1 MERMERESTLLERAK
16 LEEKNHN
23 WKKAAKLYEQI
34 SKIFIEKKLL
44 AKSAKNFKKLGY
56 AYYRSGEI
64 TRTQEDYIELNMLA
78 INAYNEAIKTYKHIK
93 NKSQQL
99 ECLAEVNFINGL
111 LSDSIE
117 QAKQAFNESQELFIE
132 SGDLYSEK
140 NKKKSVARVLSR
152 AAMALFFLITYYSES
167 KDIERIYQ
175 KGREVAVRAWELSKE
190 VNNIQSLA
198 EALFAERM
206 LFFMIF
212 SIIPFK
218 WDEAWKNYMKKGLLR
233 CNESLKLAEN
243 CDDPYILG
251 RIYSMVGSWFCAYGF
266 QFIEDE
272 IKQRDYTEKGLELME
287 KGLAFSKKSRNSSL
301 IIISLWWLNWLA
313 ISIRKFEFVQSRI
326 PQDLQEIEDLGKI
339 YSNSYIIWHY
349 YSNFL
354 HSFYYATVSYR
365 SFFTVDQRKSY
376 AKKSIE
382 YAKKVLIKLAFRP
395 YFGWP
400 YQMLTWSYSQLANL
414 DTSKEKRKEYIHN
427 MHQYALKAKE
437 IGEKYKGGFARAIGY
452 SSLFRAYKTL
462 SDNATNKQD
471 KVEMLTAAIDASE
484 KNMEHAVW
492 SRTGIIAAQ
501 MRLGL
506 LYEEL
511 GITTGEIDNLMKV
524 KEIYLNVISICI
536 KRGSHSYAAAAHEY
550 IAHVEDRIG
559 NYLSS
564 SEHFKKAQD
573 AYKESLQYIEYRL
586 LKNKIE
592 EKINY
597 TQAWNFIE
605 KAKEYHKRED
615 HAKAKENYEIASK
628 ILKELPNFYY
638 ESSYYATW
646 AFQENAE
653 HFSKNENQKEA
664 IENYEYTKD
673 GFKTAIKDLE
683 EAHKNSKNKEERVRI
698 EKLKK
703 LAHIRMIYCAA
714 RIDLENA
721 RILGKQGR
729 HIASAEKFAS
739 AASQLN
745 EVCTHFNIE
754 QERRELEANFY
765 LCKAWECMEYAEEYE
780 DPHKFAEAANLFTKA
795 SNLFTETKL
804 KFLALGNSAFCQA
817 LECGSNFDKTG
828 DMKLKSQ
835 LYTKIKSML
844 RNAASS
850 YRKGGFES
858 GADWALATS
867 TFFDAI
873 WHLINVD
880 EELDFTKKKELLE
893 IGSMYLKSAAELF
906 SKARYKEKER
916 EVLEQLE
923 MVKKEENI
931 LISALNTIK
940 KPSISGSTIGISA
953 PACPLE
959 TSLSPNL
966 NEVRRLTE
974 AATKTIEEREIKR
987 SLQDKSKLK
996 KKVKIQDLSAK
1007 EKQELEKVESEIK
1020 VEDQKFICV
1029 VHKGQI
1035 VGTVY
1040 ICPKCKTCYCLTCA
1054 YSLKA
1059 NGEKCW
1065 TCNNEIKP

>member
-1 MERMERESTLLERAK
+1 MERMDRESSLLERVR
-16 LEEKNHN
+16 LEENNHN
-23 WKKAAKLYEQI
+23 WEKVAKLYEQI
-34 SKIFIEKKLL
+34 SKIYIEKKLL
-44 AKSAKNFKKLGY
+44 VKSAKIFKKLGW

-64 TRTQEDYIELNMLA
+64 TRTQEDYIKLNMLA
-78 INAYNEAIKTYKHIK
+78 IEAYNEAIKTYKQIK

-99 ECLAEVNFINGL
+99 ECLAEVNFIKGF

-117 QAKQAFNESQELFIE
+117 QAKQAFNDSQELFIE
-132 SGDLYSEK
+132 SSDLYSKKNEK
-140 NKKKSVARVLSR
+140 KNVARVLSR
-152 AAMALFFLITYYSES
+152 AAMTLFFLITYYSES
-167 KDIERIYQ
+167 EDIEQVYQ

-190 VNNIQSLA
+190 VNDIQSLA

-218 WDEAWKNYMKKGLLR
+218 WDENWKNYMNKGLIR

-251 RIYSMVGSWFCAYGF
+251 SIFSTVGSWFCAYGF

-287 KGLAFSKKSRNSSL
+287 KGLVFSKKSKNNSL
-301 IIISLWWLNWLA
+301 IINSLWWLNWLA
-313 ISIRKFEFVQSRI
+313 ISIRKFEFVQNRI
-326 PQDLQEIEDLGKI
+326 PKDLQEMEELGKVF
-339 YSNSYIIWHY
+339 SNLYIIWYY
-349 YSNFL
+349 YSNL
-354 HSFYYATVSYR
+354 LPAFYYATVSHR
-365 SFFTVDQRKSY
+365 SFFTLDQRKSY
-376 AKKSIE
+376 AKNGIE
-382 YAKKVLIKLAFRP
+382 YAKKALIKLAFRP

-400 YQMLTWSYSQLANL
+400 YQMLTWSYSQLVNL
-414 DTSKEKRKEYIHN
+414 DTSKDKREEYIQN
-427 MHQYALKAKE
+427 MLQYALKAKE

-462 SDNATNKQD
+462 SDNATSKQD

-511 GITTGEIDNLMKV
+511 GITTGKIDNLMKV
-524 KEIYLNVISICI
+524 KDIYLNVISKCYE
-536 KRGSHSYAAAAHEY
+536 RGYHSYAAAAHEY
-550 IAHVEDRIG
+550 IAHIEDRMG
-559 NYLSS
+559 NYLNSS
-564 SEHFKKAQD
+564 KHYEKAQD
-573 AYKESLQYIEYRL
+573 AYNESLKYIEYRL
-586 LKNKIE
+586 LKNNIE

-605 KAKEYHKRED
+605 KAKEYHKREN
-615 HAKAKENYEIASK
+615 HSNAKKNYETASK
-628 ILKELPNFYY
+628 ILKELPSFYY

-646 AFQENAE
+646 ALQEKAE
-653 HFSKNENQKEA
+653 RFSKNENQREA
-664 IENYEYTKD
+664 IESFKFTKD
-673 GFKTAIKDLE
+673 GFETAIKDLE
-683 EAHKNSKNKEERVRI
+683 EAYTNSKNKEERVRI

-703 LAHIRMIYCAA
+703 LAQIRMIYCAA

-729 HIASAEKFAS
+729 HIASAERFAN
-739 AASQLN
+739 AALQLN
-745 EVCTHFNIE
+745 EVCTHFNVE
-754 QERRELEANFY
+754 LERGELEANFY
-765 LCKAWECMEYAEEYE
+765 LCKAWECMEYGEEYE
-780 DPHKFAEAANLFTKA
+780 DPHKFEEAANLFTKA

-835 LYTKIKSML
+835 LYTTIKSML

-867 TFFDAI
+867 TFFDAL

-880 EELDFTKKKELLE
+880 EELDFNKKKELLE

-906 SKARYKEKER
+906 SKAKYKDKER

-923 MVKKEENI
+923 MVKKEESI

-966 NEVRRLTE
+966 SEVHKLTE
-974 AATKTIEEREIKR
+974 ATTKFKEKHEIK
-987 SLQDKSKLK
+987 DKVKLK
-996 KKVKIQDLSAK
+996 KKVKKSELPAK
-1007 EKQELEKVESEIK
+1007 EKQELEKIESEIK
-1020 VEDQKFICV
+1020 VEEQKFICI

-1040 ICPKCKTCYCLTCA
+1040 ICPNCKTCYCLTCA

-1065 TCNNEIKP
+1065 TCNCEINP

>member
-1 MERMERESTLLERAK
+1 
-16 LEEKNHN
+16 
-23 WKKAAKLYEQI
+23 
-34 SKIFIEKKLL
+34 
-44 AKSAKNFKKLGY
+44 
-56 AYYRSGEI
+56 
-64 TRTQEDYIELNMLA
+64 
-78 INAYNEAIKTYKHIK
+78 
-93 NKSQQL
+93 
-99 ECLAEVNFINGL
+99 
-111 LSDSIE
+111 
-117 QAKQAFNESQELFIE
+117 
-132 SGDLYSEK
+132 
-140 NKKKSVARVLSR
+140 
-152 AAMALFFLITYYSES
+152 
-167 KDIERIYQ
+167 
-175 KGREVAVRAWELSKE
+175 
-190 VNNIQSLA
+190 LA

-218 WDEAWKNYMKKGLLR
+218 WDENWKNYMKKGLIR

-251 RIYSMVGSWFCAYGF
+251 SIFSMVGSWFCAYGF
-266 QFIEDE
+266 QFMEDE
-272 IKQRDYTEKGLELME
+272 IKQREYTEKGLELME
-287 KGLAFSKKSRNSSL
+287 KGLAFSKKSKNTIL
-301 IIISLWWLNWLA
+301 IINSLWWLNWLA
-313 ISIRKFEFVQSRI
+313 ISIRKFEFVQHRI
-326 PQDLQEIEDLGKI
+326 PQDLQEIEELGKI
-339 YSNSYIIWHY
+339 FSKSYIIWHY
-349 YSNFL
+349 YSNL
-354 HSFYYATVSYR
+354 LPAFYYATVSHR
-365 SFFTVDQRKSY
+365 SFFTLDQRKSY
-376 AKKSIE
+376 AKKGLE
-382 YAKKVLIKLAFRP
+382 YAEKALIKLAFRP

-400 YQMLTWSYSQLANL
+400 YQMSTWSYSQLVNL
-414 DTSKEKRKEYIHN
+414 DISKEKREEFINN
-427 MHQYALKAKE
+427 MLQSAFKAKE
-437 IGEKYKGGFARAIGY
+437 IGEKYKGGFARAVGY

-462 SDNATNKQD
+462 SDNATSKKE

-511 GITTGEIDNLMKV
+511 GITTSKIENLMKV
-524 KEIYLNVISICI
+524 KEIYLNVISNCYE
-536 KRGSHSYAAAAHEY
+536 RGYHSYAAAAHEY
-550 IAHVEDRIG
+550 IAHIEDRMG
-559 NYLSS
+559 KFTNSS
-564 SEHFKKAQD
+564 QHYKKARD
-573 AYKESLQYIEYRL
+573 AYSKSLKFIEYRL

-605 KAKEYHKRED
+605 KAKEYHKREN
-615 HAKAKENYEIASK
+615 HSNAINNYENASK
-628 ILKELPNFYY
+628 ILKELPSFNY

-646 AFQENAE
+646 ALQEKAE
-653 HFSKNENQKEA
+653 QYSKSENQKEA
-664 IENYEYTKD
+664 IENFESTKD
-673 GFKTAIKDLE
+673 GFEFAIKDLE
-683 EAHKNSKNKEERVRI
+683 EAYVSSKNKEERLRI

-703 LAHIRMIYCAA
+703 LAQIRAIYCAA

-721 RILGKQGR
+721 RMLGKQGR

-739 AASQLN
+739 AALQLN
-745 EVCTHFNIE
+745 EVCTHFHVE

-765 LCKAWECMEYAEEYE
+765 LCKAWESMEYGEEYE
-780 DPHKFAEAANLFTKA
+780 EPHKFVEAAKLFTKA

-817 LECGSNFDKTG
+817 LECGTNFDKTA
-828 DMKLKSQ
+828 DMKVKSQ

-893 IGSMYLKSAAELF
+893 IGSMYLKSAADLF
-906 SKARYKEKER
+906 SKAKYKDKER

-923 MVKKEENI
+923 MVKKEESI
-931 LISALNTIK
+931 LISAMNTIK

-959 TSLSPNL
+959 ASLSPNL
-966 NEVRRLTE
+966 SEVHKLTE
-974 AATKTIEEREIKR
+974 AETVIKEKREIKEI
-987 SLQDKSKLK
+987 SKLK
-996 KKVKIQDLSAK
+996 EIEKI
-1007 EKQELEKVESEIK
+1007 ESEIK
-1020 VEDQKFICV
+1020 VEDQKFICI
-1029 VHKGQI
+1029 VHKGHI

-1040 ICPKCKTCYCLTCA
+1040 ICPNCKTCYCLTCA

-1065 TCNNEIKP
+1065 TCNNEINP

>member
-1 MERMERESTLLERAK
+1 
-16 LEEKNHN
+16 
-23 WKKAAKLYEQI
+23 
-34 SKIFIEKKLL
+34 
-44 AKSAKNFKKLGY
+44 
-56 AYYRSGEI
+56 
-64 TRTQEDYIELNMLA
+64 
-78 INAYNEAIKTYKHIK
+78 
-93 NKSQQL
+93 
-99 ECLAEVNFINGL
+99 
-111 LSDSIE
+111 
-117 QAKQAFNESQELFIE
+117 
-132 SGDLYSEK
+132 
-140 NKKKSVARVLSR
+140 
-152 AAMALFFLITYYSES
+152 
-167 KDIERIYQ
+167 
-175 KGREVAVRAWELSKE
+175 
-190 VNNIQSLA
+190 
-198 EALFAERM
+198 
-206 LFFMIF
+206 
-212 SIIPFK
+212 
-218 WDEAWKNYMKKGLLR
+218 
-233 CNESLKLAEN
+233 
-243 CDDPYILG
+243 
-251 RIYSMVGSWFCAYGF
+251 
-266 QFIEDE
+266 
-272 IKQRDYTEKGLELME
+272 ME
-287 KGLAFSKKSRNSSL
+287 KGLVFSKKSKNNSL
-301 IIISLWWLNWLA
+301 IINSLWWLNWLA
-313 ISIRKFEFVQSRI
+313 ISIRKFEFVQNRI
-326 PQDLQEIEDLGKI
+326 PQDLQEMEELGKI
-339 YSNSYIIWHY
+339 FSNSYIIWYY
-349 YSNFL
+349 YSNL
-354 HSFYYATVSYR
+354 LPAFYYATVSHR
-365 SFFTVDQRKSY
+365 SFFTLDQRKSY
-376 AKKSIE
+376 AKKGIE
-382 YAKKVLIKLAFRP
+382 YAKKALIKLAFRP

-414 DTSKEKRKEYIHN
+414 DTSKEKRKEYIQN
-427 MHQYALKAKE
+427 MLQYALKAKE

-452 SSLFRAYKTL
+452 SSVFRAYKTL
-462 SDNATNKQD
+462 SDNATSKKD

-524 KEIYLNVISICI
+524 KEIYLNVISKCYE
-536 KRGSHSYAAAAHEY
+536 RGYHSYAAAAHEY
-550 IAHVEDRIG
+550 IAHIEDRMG
-559 NYLSS
+559 NYSNS
-564 SEHFKKAQD
+564 SEHYKKARD
-573 AYKESLQYIEYRL
+573 AYNESLNHIEYRL

-605 KAKEYHKRED
+605 KAKEYHKREN
-615 HAKAKENYEIASK
+615 HSNAKKSYEIASK
-628 ILKELPNFYY
+628 ILKELPSFYY

-646 AFQENAE
+646 AVQEKAE

-664 IENYEYTKD
+664 IKSFESTKD
-673 GFKTAIKDLE
+673 GFETAIKDLE
-683 EAHKNSKNKEERVRI
+683 EAHTNSKNKEERVRI

-703 LAHIRMIYCAA
+703 LAQIRRIYCAA

-739 AASQLN
+739 AALQLN
-745 EVCTHFNIE
+745 EVCTHFNVE

-817 LECGSNFDKTG
+817 LEYGSNFDKTG
-828 DMKLKSQ
+828 NMKLKSQ
-835 LYTKIKSML
+835 LYPKIKSML

-867 TFFDAI
+867 TFFDAL

-906 SKARYKEKER
+906 SKAKYKEKER
-916 EVLEQLE
+916 ELLEQLE
-923 MVKKEENI
+923 MVKQEESI
-931 LISALNTIK
+931 LITALNTIR

-966 NEVRRLTE
+966 SEVHKLTE
-974 AATKTIEEREIKR
+974 AATIIKEKR
-987 SLQDKSKLK
+987 VIKDSSKLK
-996 KKVKIQDLSAK
+996 EIEKI
-1007 EKQELEKVESEIK
+1007 ESEIK

-1040 ICPKCKTCYCLTCA
+1040 ICPNCKTCYCLTCA

-1065 TCNNEIKP
+1065 TCNSEINP